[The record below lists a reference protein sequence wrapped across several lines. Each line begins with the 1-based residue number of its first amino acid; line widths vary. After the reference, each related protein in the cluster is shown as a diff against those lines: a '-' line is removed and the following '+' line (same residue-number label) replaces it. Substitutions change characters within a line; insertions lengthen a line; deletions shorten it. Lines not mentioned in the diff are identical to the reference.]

1 MPFWTVEDAGPYKE
15 KSNTL
20 MRTTL
25 CQPLFSLTQEA
36 QRKKLITKKR
46 RENVSRA
53 AEREEG
59 SAPSTAPL
67 FEKSGQ
73 KLSVK
78 FLKGAR
84 GKLFSKKVSLAP
96 FIYSFSG

>member
-1 MPFWTVEDAGPYKE
+1 LSAAF
-15 KSNTL
+15 
-20 MRTTL
+20 
-25 CQPLFSLTQEA
+25 FLTQEA
-36 QRKKLITKKR
+36 QRKKLIKKKR

-73 KLSVK
+73 KL
-78 FLKGAR
+78 L
-84 GKLFSKKVSLAP
+84 
-96 FIYSFSG
+96 